1 MHRRRVV
8 GDRITYVG
16 LDVHKE
22 GIVVAVAEEGIRGEV
37 RKYGRIANTATALD
51 RVARKLGRE
60 AVRLR
65 FCYEDLPDT
74 EHRDE
79 PAEAVGR
86 PHHCMFGIRVHLGP
100 AVSTAAI
107 ILHYHS
113 VRRIASASS

>member
-1 MHRRRVV
+1 M

-22 GIVVAVAEEGIRGEV
+22 GIVVALAEEGIRGEA

-60 AVRLR
+60 GLRLR

-86 PHHCMFGIRVHLGP
+86 PHHRMFGIRVHLGP

-107 ILHYHS
+107 ILRYHS

>member
-1 MHRRRVV
+1 M

-37 RKYGRIANTATALD
+37 RKHGRIANTATALD

-60 AVRLR
+60 GVRLR

-100 AVSTAAI
+100 ARFDSR
-107 ILHYHS
+107 HN
-113 VRRIASASS
+113 IAPSQR

>member
-22 GIVVAVAEEGIRGEV
+22 GIVVALAEEGIRGEA

-51 RVARKLGRE
+51 RVARKLGCE
-60 AVRLR
+60 GLRLR

-86 PHHCMFGIRVHLGP
+86 PHHCSSVSRVHLGP
-100 AVSTAAI
+100 PVSTAAI
-107 ILHYHS
+107 KLHYDS
-113 VRRIASASS
+113 VRRTASASS